1 MSQTFGGDVRSH
13 VLDTF
18 LDEEGRII
26 VMPAKRNKRIQLL
39 EHVVSTLPS
48 GATLDE
54 PEMNARLRVFTD
66 DVAMLRRHL
75 VDYGLVTRPAPDT
88 YVIPP
93 LDGPAA
99 NIAL

>member
-39 EHVVSTLPS
+39 
-48 GATLDE
+48 
-54 PEMNARLRVFTD
+54 
-66 DVAMLRRHL
+66 
-75 VDYGLVTRPAPDT
+75 DT